1 MKVLSIL
8 RSLIC
13 RFRHP
18 RYIIGWDKGE
28 KGGDYWVITRIL
40 RDGNIEIVARGRG
53 LDNTGDM
60 GR

>member
-1 MKVLSIL
+1 L